1 MLSLDNYKDVT
12 TTRGLKYH
20 YYYVPA
26 QGSKQTLLF
35 VHGFPSTSQDWHRIV
50 PHFEQQGYGV
60 IVPDGL
66 GFGGTDKPTDPAMYK
81 GTLLAKDLI
90 DIVDAE
96 KIDKFISIAYDW

>member
-1 MLSLDNYKDVT
+1 MDPSAYKDVT
-12 TTRGLKYH
+12 TSRGIKYH
-20 YYYVPA
+20 YYHSAPVE
-26 QGSKQTLLF
+26 GKETILF
-35 VHGFPSTSQDWHRIV
+35 LHGCPSTSYDWHRQV
-50 PHFEQQGYGV
+50 DYFKARGYGV